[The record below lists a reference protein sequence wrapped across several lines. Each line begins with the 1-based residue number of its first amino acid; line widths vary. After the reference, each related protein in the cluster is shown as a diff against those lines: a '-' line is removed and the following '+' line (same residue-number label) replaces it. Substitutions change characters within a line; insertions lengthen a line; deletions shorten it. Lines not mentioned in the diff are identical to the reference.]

1 MNWFLLL
8 SAIMFVS
15 FTDGIPMTEAKLLRG
30 RTSPPTTPVLKPV
43 PVSSK
48 KVETY
53 IDDIGRSLTLEHENA
68 LKLVRGQQDISLTK
82 KRKFDLLN
90 SQFQELSRRLTNITD
105 TYTEYKKERNS
116 ALSDYT
122 SFMADFKRVQNLIDK
137 NKIDY
142 ESEMKF
148 LNEIKAYIKKVKSSP
163 CVK

>member
-1 MNWFLLL
+1 
-8 SAIMFVS
+8 MFVS
-15 FTDGIPMTEAKLLRG
+15 FTDGIPMTEAKLLQG

-116 ALSDYT
+116 ALSDYS
-122 SFMADFKRVQNLIDK
+122 SFMADFKRVQDLIDK